1 MSEKENI
8 EETTNPLNNI
18 NNDSSESILQDINNF
33 KNKNIVIIS
42 KDFEIKIPDILSFL
56 QNNSNLAVNKI
67 ILVKYLQTIFLTIE
81 INSEIFLRKL
91 SSEEDK
97 LNLFQIIIH
106 QYISYTNSSNSE
118 NDENTYRKELLEL
131 FNILLTQVTIDRES
145 YHYILSF
152 LLKYINEK
160 NNIES
165 RVNTNKEEQ
174 KIENNLTAE
183 HFKRILIL
191 LEKFYQFLDE
201 SKLSLNY
208 FFFSGE
214 ENSSITIQ
222 NKNSSKDNKKILNM
236 DDNLCILLFIKV
248 FPSEYIKTL
257 YTNDFNL
264 LELRFNEKNKD
275 KNIFINIDIDN
286 NLTTNFTSGSLAKL
300 SEVETNW
307 VLIKFKR
314 KKKIKVKM
322 YLNGRKIYYK
332 KDKDKEKEKEKEEI
346 KEIVLFKNF
355 IGICYNFMIFKTKK
369 KKEVFP
375 KLLENEVKINNLMLN
390 SIITPDD
397 NKMKVRLPA
406 NRTKYYNGFSNEELI
421 YPFIK
426 TELKDEIEP
435 TILNSLFND
444 NNFSFIN
451 SNDIKD
457 FMEKLISVYMPSRVI
472 IPPTCKNNT
481 LMDTPQFILQDA
493 INGLDAEFITK
504 NPGLNG
510 VHIYKR
516 IINDFASIGG
526 LNNLLPIMELMTKY
540 KELLT
545 KQNFG
550 KFFDMLI
557 SIFAPQYQ
565 NALVKENNN
574 NFFMYLSFFFRK
586 NS

>member
-8 EETTNPLNNI
+8 EETINPLSNI

-67 ILVKYLQTIFLTIE
+67 ILVKYLQTLFLTIE

-165 RVNTNKEEQ
+165 RVNPNKEEQ

-183 HFKRILIL
+183 HLKRILIL

-236 DDNLCILLFIKV
+236 DDNLCVLLFIKV

-369 KKEVFP
+369 K
-375 KLLENEVKINNLMLN
+375 
-390 SIITPDD
+390 
-397 NKMKVRLPA
+397 R
-406 NRTKYYNGFSNEELI
+406 
-421 YPFIK
+421 
-426 TELKDEIEP
+426 
-435 TILNSLFND
+435 
-444 NNFSFIN
+444 
-451 SNDIKD
+451 
-457 FMEKLISVYMPSRVI
+457 
-472 IPPTCKNNT
+472 
-481 LMDTPQFILQDA
+481 
-493 INGLDAEFITK
+493 
-504 NPGLNG
+504 
-510 VHIYKR
+510 
-516 IINDFASIGG
+516 
-526 LNNLLPIMELMTKY
+526 
-540 KELLT
+540 
-545 KQNFG
+545 
-550 KFFDMLI
+550 KFF
-557 SIFAPQYQ
+557 Q
-565 NALVKENNN
+565 N
-574 NFFMYLSFFFRK
+574 Y
-586 NS
+586 

>member
-1 MSEKENI
+1 M
-8 EETTNPLNNI
+8 
-18 NNDSSESILQDINNF
+18 NDL
-33 KNKNIVIIS
+33 
-42 KDFEIKIPDILSFL
+42 P
-56 QNNSNLAVNKI
+56 
-67 ILVKYLQTIFLTIE
+67 IFL
-81 INSEIFLRKL
+81 LL
-91 SSEEDK
+91 
-97 LNLFQIIIH
+97 LNILLARCC
-106 QYISYTNSSNSE
+106 SYVLADMQVLPSE

-165 RVNTNKEEQ
+165 RVNPNKEEQ

-264 LELRFNEKNKD
+264 LELRFNEKKKD

-286 NLTTNFTSGSLAKL
+286 NLTTNFTSGPLAKL

-406 NRTKYYNGFSNEELI
+406 NRTKYYNGLI
-421 YPFIK
+421 KYVYKSQPFYKNRIK
-426 TELKDEIEP
+426 
-435 TILNSLFND
+435 
-444 NNFSFIN
+444 
-451 SNDIKD
+451 
-457 FMEKLISVYMPSRVI
+457 R
-472 IPPTCKNNT
+472 
-481 LMDTPQFILQDA
+481 
-493 INGLDAEFITK
+493 
-504 NPGLNG
+504 
-510 VHIYKR
+510 
-516 IINDFASIGG
+516 
-526 LNNLLPIMELMTKY
+526 
-540 KELLT
+540 
-545 KQNFG
+545 
-550 KFFDMLI
+550 
-557 SIFAPQYQ
+557 
-565 NALVKENNN
+565 
-574 NFFMYLSFFFRK
+574 
-586 NS
+586 